1 MDGSGL
7 EGIAE
12 AMAAVVAAGGGRPVT
27 ALTPGELLGVLEAL
41 GALKRHV
48 DAGVAPV
55 AAEVARQSRRELGS
69 DSLARKAGFS
79 SAPAL
84 VATTVGTTVGEAVRW
99 IQVGEATA
107 PRIALTGEELPASH
121 PHVARAVADG
131 VLGMTGAAAI
141 TALLDRVALRVDPER
156 LERAE
161 EELVGLVPGLR
172 PDQLAKL
179 LARAEAHLDPDGV
192 APRHEDCVAD
202 RSFTLQERDGMLHL
216 TGKLDAET
224 GAPVKAAIEAIVGG
238 VLRRNE
244 HADTDGGERDPRS
257 VKQIQ
262 ADALADLCR
271 HAIGCTEVPTG
282 PQATIVVRVDL
293 ADLEAGT
300 GMATIDGLTAPIPAG
315 AVRRLAADGQVIP
328 CVLGG
333 DSDILDWGRTRR
345 LFSPAQKLALV
356 ERDGGCV
363 PCGAPPAW
371 CHVHHINW
379 WKRDT
384 GTTDLGN
391 GVLLCTGCHH
401 RLHADGWDI
410 HIDGTGIHATVWL
423 IPPPWIDPHR
433 TPRPTGTRRYTLTA

>member
-1 MDGSGL
+1 MR
-7 EGIAE
+7 
-12 AMAAVVAAGGGRPVT
+12 AVVAAGGGRPVG
-27 ALTPGELLGVLEAL
+27 ALSPGELLGVLEAL

-79 SAPAL
+79 SAAAL
-84 VATTVGTTVGEAVRW
+84 VATTVGTSVGEAVRW

-107 PRIALTGEELPASH
+107 PRIALTGEELPAKH
-121 PHVARAVADG
+121 PNVARAVADG
-131 VLGMTGAAAI
+131 ALGMTGAAAI

-179 LARAEAHLDPDGV
+179 LARAEAHLDPDGIE
-192 APRHEDCVAD
+192 PRHEDCVAD

-244 HADTDGGERDPRS
+244 HADTDAGERDPRS

-300 GMATIDGLTAPIPAG
+300 GMATIDGVAQPIPAG
-315 AVRRLAADGQVIP
+315 AVRRLAADAQVIP

-345 LFSPAQKLALV
+345 LFTPAQKLALV

-363 PCGAPPAW
+363 SCGAPPAW
-371 CHVHHINW
+371 CHVHHVSW
-379 WKRDT
+379 WKRDS
-384 GTTDLGN
+384 GPTDLGN

-410 HIDGTGIHATVWL
+410 HIDGTGTHATVWL

-433 TPRPTGTRRYTLTA
+433 TPRPAGTRRYTLTA

>member
-7 EGIAE
+7 EGVAE
-12 AMAAVVAAGGGRPVT
+12 AMAAVIAAGGGRPVG
-27 ALTPGELLGVLEAL
+27 ALSPGELLGLLEAF
-41 GALKRHV
+41 GALKRQV
-48 DAGVAPV
+48 DAGLAPV

-79 SAPAL
+79 SAPVL
-84 VATTVGTTVGEAVRW
+84 VATTVGTSVGEAVRW
-99 IQVGEATA
+99 IQVGEAIA
-107 PRIALTGEELPASH
+107 PRVALTGEELPAAH

-141 TALLDRVALRVDPER
+141 IALLDRVALRVDPER

-161 EELVGLVPGLR
+161 AELVGLVPGFR

-192 APRHEDCVAD
+192 APRHEECVAD
-202 RSFTLQERDGMLHL
+202 RSFTLQERDGMLVL
-216 TGKLDAET
+216 AGKLDAET

-244 HADTDGGERDPRS
+244 HADTDAGERDPRS
-257 VKQIQ
+257 VRQMQ

-300 GMATIDGLTAPIPAG
+300 GAATIDGLTQPIPAG
-315 AVRRLAADGQVIP
+315 AVRRLAADAQVIP

-345 LFSPAQKLALV
+345 LFTSAQKLALV

-363 PCGAPPAW
+363 SCGAPPAW
-371 CHVHHINW
+371 CHVHHVNW
-379 WKRDT
+379 WTRD
-384 GTTDLGN
+384 GGSTDLGN

-423 IPPPWIDPHR
+423 IPPPWIDPNR

>member
-12 AMAAVVAAGGGRPVT
+12 ALAAVVAAGGGRPVG
-27 ALTPGELLGVLEAL
+27 ALTPGELLGVLEAF
-41 GALKRHV
+41 GALKRQV
-48 DAGVAPV
+48 DAGLAPV
-55 AAEVARQSRRELGS
+55 AAEVARQSRRELGG
-69 DSLARKAGFS
+69 DSLARRAGFS
-79 SAPAL
+79 SAPVL

-99 IQVGEATA
+99 VQVGEATA
-107 PRIALTGEELPASH
+107 PRTALTGEALPAKH
-121 PHVARAVADG
+121 PHVARAVAG
-131 VLGMTGAAAI
+131 GTLGMTGAAAI

-172 PDQLAKL
+172 PDQLSKL

-216 TGKLDAET
+216 SGKLDAET

-244 HADTDGGERDPRS
+244 HADTDAGERDPRS

-300 GMATIDGLTAPIPAG
+300 GAAIIDGVTQPIPAG
-315 AVRRLAADGQVIP
+315 AVRRLAADAQVIP

-333 DSDILDWGRTRR
+333 DSEILDWGRTRR
-345 LFSPAQKLALV
+345 LFSAAQKLALV

-363 PCGAPPAW
+363 SCGAPPAW
-371 CHVHHINW
+371 CHVHHVSW
-379 WKRDT
+379 WKRDS
-384 GTTDLGN
+384 GPTDLGN

-410 HIDGTGIHATVWL
+410 HIDGTGTHATVWL

-433 TPRPTGTRRYTLTA
+433 TPRATGTRRYTLTA

>member
-1 MDGSGL
+1 
-7 EGIAE
+7 
-12 AMAAVVAAGGGRPVT
+12 MA
-27 ALTPGELLGVLEAL
+27 
-41 GALKRHV
+41 
-48 DAGVAPV
+48 
-55 AAEVARQSRRELGS
+55 S
-69 DSLARKAGFS
+69 
-79 SAPAL
+79 
-84 VATTVGTTVGEAVRW
+84 TVGTTVGEAVRW
-99 IQVGEATA
+99 VQVGEATA
-107 PRIALTGEELPASH
+107 PRIALTGEELPAEH

-141 TALLDRVALRVDPER
+141 TALLDRVAVRVDPER

-172 PDQLAKL
+172 PDQVAKL

-192 APRHEDCVAD
+192 APRHDDCVAD
-202 RSFTLQERDGMLHL
+202 RSFTLQERAGMLHL
-216 TGKLDAET
+216 TGKLDA
-224 GAPVKAAIEAIVGG
+224 
-238 VLRRNE
+238 
-244 HADTDGGERDPRS
+244 DTDAGERDPRS
-257 VKQIQ
+257 VRQVQ

-300 GMATIDGLTAPIPAG
+300 GVATIDGVTQPIPAG
-315 AVRRLAADGQVIP
+315 AVRRLAADGQIIP

-333 DSDILDWGRTRR
+333 GSEILDWGRTRR

-363 PCGAPPAW
+363 SCGAPPAW
-371 CHVHHINW
+371 CHVHHVNW
-379 WKRDT
+379 WKRD
-384 GTTDLGN
+384 GGSTDLDN

-410 HIDGTGIHATVWL
+410 HIDGPGIHATVWL